1 MIFGGLQKLTLLD
14 YAGKVACIVFT
25 KGCNFCCPFCHNSS
39 LINGS
44 EGENISS
51 DYIIEYLKK
60 RKGILEGVCITG
72 GEPLLHKEI
81 EDFMREVKSMGYS
94 VKLDTNG
101 SNPERLKQLVREG
114 LVDYVAMDIKN
125 SYDKYSLTAGCD
137 RVDMRAIE
145 ESIDFLLSGEVDY
158 EFRTTVVKELH
169 TPEDIEQIAKR
180 IEGAKRYFLQNFLDS
195 GAVVCENL
203 SPQDADTLG
212 KMLISAQRFVK
223 TAQIRGQS

>member
-14 YAGKVACIVFT
+14 YSGKVACIVFT

-44 EGENISS
+44 EGEDISS

-60 RKGILEGVCITG
+60 RKGILDGVCITG

-81 EDFMREVKSMGYS
+81 EGFMREVKAMGYS
-94 VKLDTNG
+94 IKLDTNG
-101 SNPERLKQLVREG
+101 SNPERLKYLVGEG

-125 SYDKYSLTAGCD
+125 SHGKYALTAGCE
-137 RVDMRAIE
+137 RVDMSAID
-145 ESIDFLLSGEVDY
+145 ESIDFLLSGAVDY

-169 TPEDIEQIAKR
+169 TPQDIEEIAKR

-203 SPQDADTLG
+203 SPQDTEMLG